1 MTDSKKHTDKIA
13 TSILRGEYADYDKN
27 WWHYDREYNMLLKAQ
42 TEAFKLAN
50 EAAEQQDKEA
60 IDTVVSF
67 CKDPISPIMTQEE
80 IIKLFNAAEYV
91 FVDEMTSQLSPNKKL
106 VFLKEG
112 FMAGIWA
119 KGQSVEDVVKVI
131 ATYEYMRG
139 AEGGAE

>member
-1 MTDSKKHTDKIA
+1 MNDKLKQAIGV
-13 TSILRGEYADYDKN
+13 LKDYRKGYFVGDTNLCKS
-27 WWHYDREYNMLLKAQ
+27 
-42 TEAFKLAN
+42 
-50 EAAEQQDKEA
+50 
-60 IDTVVSF
+60 IDTVVSY
-67 CKDPISPIMTQEE
+67 CEDHISPIMTREE

-112 FMAGIWA
+112 FTAGLWV

-139 AEGGAE
+139 SEGRA